1 VKTADDE
8 KRNRV
13 AREVFDIYAPLAH
26 RLGIGHIKWE
36 LEDLSFRYLE
46 PDQYKQIAKLL
57 HERRLDR
64 ERFISDV
71 MSQLKNEL
79 QATGVDDIS
88 GRAKHI
94 YSIWRKM
101 QRKGLEFS
109 QIYDVPCACWSRKCA
124 TATPRWASSTPCGG
138 TSRKS
143 STTTSPTP
151 RRTATARCTRR

>member
-1 VKTADDE
+1 RAVKTADDE

-46 PDQYKQIAKLL
+46 PDQYKQIATLL

-71 MSQLKNEL
+71 MGQLRSEL
-79 QATGVDDIS
+79 QAT
-88 GRAKHI
+88 
-94 YSIWRKM
+94 
-101 QRKGLEFS
+101 
-109 QIYDVPCACWSRKCA
+109 
-124 TATPRWASSTPCGG
+124 
-138 TSRKS
+138 
-143 STTTSPTP
+143 
-151 RRTATARCTRR
+151 